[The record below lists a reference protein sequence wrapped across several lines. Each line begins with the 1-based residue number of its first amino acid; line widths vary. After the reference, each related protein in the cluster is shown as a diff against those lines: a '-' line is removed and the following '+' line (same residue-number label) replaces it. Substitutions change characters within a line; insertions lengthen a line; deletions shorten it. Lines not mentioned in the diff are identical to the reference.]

1 MVFNE
6 NATLGFTRARKLLE
20 LNQRNVFRR
29 DFRKNQT
36 GERDRCVFAHSCRA
50 ENVTIERQNGRS
62 GPVESLLNGASDKTI
77 TGKRNAGQINGAR
90 NNQRNAVR
98 GRFGKRPKRRK
109 LSGQRHPGPLYGAL
123 DLGTNNCRLLIATP
137 TGHGFEVVDAF
148 SRIVRLGEGAGA
160 NRNLGD
166 GAMDRTISAL
176 RVCANKL
183 KWHGVTRHRLIATE
197 ACRIAENG
205 PRFLQRVSEE
215 IGIELEMIDRAT
227 EAELAVSGAS
237 PLICPEATKVLVFD
251 IGGGSTELAW
261 LDVSEGEPKIEAWT
275 SIPAGVVTVAEE
287 FGGIHVDEKVFA
299 AMRAKIR
306 PVMEAFSKETNNF
319 CQDSSGPCHLLGTS
333 GTVTTIC
340 GIHLQ
345 LPRYDRSQVDGCW
358 LGGDDMGD
366 VTAQL
371 LAMSH
376 KERAASPC
384 IGNQR
389 ADLVMAGCAIF
400 EEIRAIWPTDR
411 IRVADRGLREG
422 ILTSLMKEDG
432 HNGANP

>member
-1 MVFNE
+1 M
-6 NATLGFTRARKLLE
+6 L
-20 LNQRNVFRR
+20 
-29 DFRKNQT
+29 
-36 GERDRCVFAHSCRA
+36 SCRA
-50 ENVTIERQNGRS
+50 DKVTIDQENGQGVLNGISGHDVEHKGASRGRRGRGPGSRS
-62 GPVESLLNGASDKTI
+62 GDRSGGRRRFGSRPRRKKLNGE
-77 TGKRNAGQINGAR
+77 
-90 NNQRNAVR
+90 
-98 GRFGKRPKRRK
+98 
-109 LSGQRHPGPLYGAL
+109 RHPGPLYGAL

-137 TGHGFEVVDAF
+137 SKTGFEVVDAF
-148 SRIVRLGEGAGA
+148 SRIVRLGEGASA
-160 NRNLGD
+160 NKNLSD
-166 GAMDRTISAL
+166 DAMDRTISAL
-176 RVCANKL
+176 RVCANKI

-205 PRFLQRVSEE
+205 LGFLQRVKEE

-227 EAELAVSGAS
+227 EAQLAVSGAS

-261 LDVSEGEPKIEAWT
+261 LDVTSGKPKIEAWT

-306 PVMEAFSKETNNF
+306 PIMQEFSKKTRNF
-319 CQDSSGPCHLLGTS
+319 CQGESSPCHLLGTS

-358 LGGDDMGD
+358 LGGDDMGA
-366 VTAQL
+366 VTAEL

-376 KERAASPC
+376 QERAASPC

-411 IRVADRGLREG
+411 IRIADRGLREG
-422 ILTSLMKEDG
+422 ILTSLMQEDG
-432 HNGANP
+432 HHGANT

>member
-1 MVFNE
+1 M
-6 NATLGFTRARKLLE
+6 
-20 LNQRNVFRR
+20 
-29 DFRKNQT
+29 
-36 GERDRCVFAHSCRA
+36 
-50 ENVTIERQNGRS
+50 
-62 GPVESLLNGASDKTI
+62 
-77 TGKRNAGQINGAR
+77 
-90 NNQRNAVR
+90 
-98 GRFGKRPKRRK
+98 
-109 LSGQRHPGPLYGAL
+109 
-123 DLGTNNCRLLIATP
+123 
-137 TGHGFEVVDAF
+137 
-148 SRIVRLGEGAGA
+148 
-160 NRNLGD
+160 
-166 GAMDRTISAL
+166 
-176 RVCANKL
+176 
-183 KWHGVTRHRLIATE
+183 
-197 ACRIAENG
+197 
-205 PRFLQRVSEE
+205 
-215 IGIELEMIDRAT
+215 
-227 EAELAVSGAS
+227 
-237 PLICPEATKVLVFD
+237 FD

-261 LDVSEGEPKIEAWT
+261 LDVTDGEPKIEAWT

-306 PVMEAFSKETNNF
+306 PVMEEFSRETRHF
-319 CQDSSGPCHLLGTS
+319 CKNSDDSSGPCHLLGTS

-358 LGGDDMGD
+358 LGGDDMGE

-384 IGNQR
+384 IGDQR

-400 EEIRAIWPTDR
+400 EEIRAIWPSDR

>member
-1 MVFNE
+1 MPFP
-6 NATLGFTRARKLLE
+6 AG
-20 LNQRNVFRR
+20 RN
-29 DFRKNQT
+29 K
-36 GERDRCVFAHSCRA
+36 
-50 ENVTIERQNGRS
+50 VTIEQENGRHVSS
-62 GPVESLLNGASDKTI
+62 GGSHRGPAHNGAE
-77 TGKRNAGQINGAR
+77 RNQRAAAERNGAR
-90 NNQRNAVR
+90 RRYA
-98 GRFGKRPKRRK
+98 GRPKRRK
-109 LSGQRHPGPLYGAL
+109 LNGERHPGPLYGAL

-137 TGHGFEVVDAF
+137 SNGGFEVVDAF
-148 SRIVRLGEGAGA
+148 SRIVRLGEGAGT
-160 NRNLGD
+160 NKRLGD
-166 GAMDRTISAL
+166 DAMARTISAL

-205 PRFLQRVSEE
+205 SGFLERVKQE
-215 IGIELEMIDRAT
+215 IGIDLEMIDRAT
-227 EAELAVSGAS
+227 EAQLAVFGAS
-237 PLICPEATKVLVFD
+237 PLICPQATKVLVFD

-261 LDVSEGEPKIEAWT
+261 LDVTGGEPQIEAWT

-306 PVMEAFSKETNNF
+306 PVMQAFSKETEIF
-319 CQDSSGPCHLLGTS
+319 CQDSAGPCHLLGTS

-358 LGGDDMGD
+358 LDGDDMGA
-366 VTAQL
+366 VTAEL
-371 LAMSH
+371 LSMTH
-376 KERAASPC
+376 TERAASPC
-384 IGNQR
+384 IGHQR

-400 EEIRAIWPTDR
+400 EEIRAIWPSER

-432 HNGANP
+432 NYGAHS